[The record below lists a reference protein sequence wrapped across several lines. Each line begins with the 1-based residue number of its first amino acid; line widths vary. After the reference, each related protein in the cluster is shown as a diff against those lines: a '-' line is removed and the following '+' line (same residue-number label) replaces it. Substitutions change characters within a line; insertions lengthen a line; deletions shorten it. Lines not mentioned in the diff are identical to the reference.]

1 LCVVLQVK
9 PPSNVLLAHAVLM
22 LLAFGV
28 LLPTGL
34 LLARHKW
41 LFVDEEEVRA
51 ATSSWLIR
59 RCGGCAVLFCVHGV
73 ALCSCRAA
81 ADRLQA
87 KAWHMHV
94 RLPPC

>member
-1 LCVVLQVK
+1 MLRCAALCCVLQIK

-41 LFVDEEEVRA
+41 LFVDEEEVGPV
-51 ATSSWLIR
+51 WQ
-59 RCGGCAVLFCVHGV
+59 C
-73 ALCSCRAA
+73 
-81 ADRLQA
+81 
-87 KAWHMHV
+87 HV
-94 RLPPC
+94 

>member
-1 LCVVLQVK
+1 MQCCVVLYCVLQIK

-41 LFVDEEEVRA
+41 LFVDEEEVGLTA
-51 ATSSWLIR
+51 L
-59 RCGGCAVLFCVHGV
+59 RC
-73 ALCSCRAA
+73 CSFVVVEPFNRS
-81 ADRLQA
+81 
-87 KAWHMHV
+87 
-94 RLPPC
+94 